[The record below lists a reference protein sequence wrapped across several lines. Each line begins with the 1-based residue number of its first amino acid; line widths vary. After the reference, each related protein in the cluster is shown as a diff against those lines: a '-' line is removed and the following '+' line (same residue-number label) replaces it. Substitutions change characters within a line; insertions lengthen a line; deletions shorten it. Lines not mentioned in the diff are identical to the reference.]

1 MARYKTSIPLLD
13 ADTGAVTIDSTTS
26 PTLAITSGSTLSL
39 ASGATHIA
47 AAGVTTSQS
56 GVTTYASGATLSL
69 ASGAV
74 GPAYA
79 SGASLSLASGATL
92 VANGQLAVGA
102 PGTTSV
108 SVATASGTTVP
119 ISQALVRV
127 SNTAASTSASCTLAA
142 GTVDGQM
149 VAIVNE
155 AAAGFVVTGNM
166 KANQTVAASSGALFV
181 WVSTD
186 TAWWRLN

>member
-1 MARYKTSIPLLD
+1 MARYKTSIALLD
-13 ADTGAVTIDSTTS
+13 ADTGAITIDSTTS
-26 PTLAITSGSTLSL
+26 PTLAINSGATLSL
-39 ASGATHIA
+39 ASGAVRVE
-47 AAGVTTSQS
+47 AAGVSSTQS

-92 VANGQLAVGA
+92 VANGFIAAGA

-119 ISQALVRV
+119 ISQGVVRV
-127 SNTAASTSASCTLAA
+127 SNTAASTSGSCTLAA
-142 GTVDGQM
+142 GTVDGQL
-149 VAIVNE
+149 VTIVNE

-166 KANQTVAASSGALFV
+166 KANQTVAASSAAQFV

>member
-1 MARYKTSIPLLD
+1 MARYKTSIPLVD
-13 ADTGAVTIDSTTS
+13 ADTGALTIDSTTT
-26 PTLAITSGSTLSL
+26 PTLAVGSASTISF
-39 ASGATHIA
+39 ASG
-47 AAGVTTSQS
+47 GV
-56 GVTTYASGATLSL
+56 GIYASGATLSL
-69 ASGAV
+69 ASGAT

-79 SGASLSLASGATL
+79 SGASLSLASGALL
-92 VANGQLAVGA
+92 VANGSIAVGA

-119 ISQALVRV
+119 ISQGVVRV

-142 GTVDGQM
+142 GTTDGQL
-149 VAIVNE
+149 VTIVNE
-155 AAAGFVVTGNM
+155 AAANFVVTGNM
-166 KANQTVAASSGALFV
+166 KANQTVAASSAAQFV